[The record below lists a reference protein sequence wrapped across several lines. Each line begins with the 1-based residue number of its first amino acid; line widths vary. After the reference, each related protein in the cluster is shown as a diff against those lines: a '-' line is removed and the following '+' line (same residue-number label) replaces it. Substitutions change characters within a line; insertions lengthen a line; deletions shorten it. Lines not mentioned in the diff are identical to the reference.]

1 MDECKVETLASGS
14 AGAEVTVMSVVF
26 PVSSDSSF
34 KFNRN
39 WSSSFSIDL
48 GLSSLMR
55 NCFLF
60 HHSFPISKL
69 ELMSNCSSSYSLTV
83 VAGMTVFNG
92 MGSLS
97 PSKNL
102 LFNGSCS
109 RSRREDLA
117 TSPSVIEIASAST
130 KTIVPVLVH
139 PTQVLDEGE
148 GIHQYRIR
156 KRKARVAL
164 DSVLENLSGL
174 GLNHIEFVVVTAVA
188 VHRSVI

>member
-34 KFNRN
+34 KFNRD
-39 WSSSFSIDL
+39 WSSSFSIGL

-55 NCFLF
+55 NCFPF
-60 HHSFPISKL
+60 HHFFPISKL
-69 ELMSNCSSSYSLTV
+69 ELMSNCSSSSLTV

-102 LFNGSCS
+102 TFYGSCS

-117 TSPSVIEIASAST
+117 TSPSVTVIEIASAST
-130 KTIVPVLVH
+130 KTIVPVLFH

-148 GIHQYRIR
+148 GIHQ
-156 KRKARVAL
+156 
-164 DSVLENLSGL
+164 
-174 GLNHIEFVVVTAVA
+174 
-188 VHRSVI
+188 